1 MTTELLLSDTVIENK
16 IYTIRGQKVM
26 LDRDLAALYDVE
38 TRVLNQAVKR
48 NEKRFPP
55 DFMFRMTKPELEDW
69 KSQIV
74 ISNFNEVNMG
84 LRKLPYV
91 FTEHGVAMLSG
102 VLKSEKA
109 IEVNIQ
115 IIRIFN
121 RLREALLSNREI
133 LLQLEQLDK
142 KVLNLGFDIRMHD
155 GEIETIFELIREIIA
170 EKQKSP
176 VPKNPIGFMVTKK

>member
-1 MTTELLLSDTVIENK
+1 
-16 IYTIRGQKVM
+16 M
-26 LDRDLAALYDVE
+26 LDRDLATLYDVE
-38 TRVLNQAVKR
+38 TRILNQAVKR

-55 DFMFRMTKPELEDW
+55 DFMFQLTKMELEDW
-69 KSQIV
+69 KSHFV
-74 ISNFNEVNMG
+74 TSNQLNMG

-170 EKQKSP
+170 EKQNP
-176 VPKNPIGFMVTKK
+176 PAPKNPIGFKVTKK